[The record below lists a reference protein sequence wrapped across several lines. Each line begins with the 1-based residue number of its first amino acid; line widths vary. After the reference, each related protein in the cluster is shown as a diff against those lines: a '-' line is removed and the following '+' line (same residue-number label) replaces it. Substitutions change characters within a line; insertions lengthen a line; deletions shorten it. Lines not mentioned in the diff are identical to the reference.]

1 MEKKYIEIF
10 GIFCPERDIVL
21 CIAIRSVPK
30 ETIEQRHDDQPCRK
44 KIKTK
49 INKRKKKKNDIE
61 SDMLRNFRFNA

>member
-44 KIKTK
+44 KNQ
-49 INKRKKKKNDIE
+49 NKN
-61 SDMLRNFRFNA
+61 